1 MFDLLVTGGLSPTG
15 PAGSPA
21 VADVGIADG
30 RIAEVAAG
38 LDGAAAKEILDASG
52 CYVLPGLVDAHV
64 HVSGRFGRPVG
75 LRMLVRGG
83 VTAALDLAG
92 DAADLQET
100 LPVSGCGLTV
110 GALHA
115 LIPGDTVPTDA
126 PGETEIEDFLDR
138 QLERGALGLKV
149 LGGHFPLTPD
159 STRTVIEVCARRG
172 AYCAVHAG
180 TTATGSDVTGVEEL
194 IELADGLPVHVAH
207 VNSYCRGQIGE
218 PLVEATRALAAIGGS
233 DGAWSESYLS
243 VLNGAEARCADGVP
257 ESGVVR
263 TCLGLGGFDRTETGL
278 EQAIAAGWGRVQTQ
292 LEDGVGYLD
301 PEEGVARFRQLGTDV
316 GIGFPVNPPAAS
328 LALALARDDGRAF
341 VIDGLASD
349 GGSIPRNSI
358 LEQGI
363 ALVRA
368 GFLSLSELVLKA
380 SAAPAQR
387 LCLSGK
393 GRLEPGADAD
403 VIVAGSDGICRDSV
417 IAGAVVMRGRQIV
430 QPGGGRL
437 LS

>member
-1 MFDLLVTGGLSPTG
+1 MFDLLVTGGLGPTG

-21 VADVGIADG
+21 LVDVAIADG

-38 LDGAAAKEILDASG
+38 LDRAAAREVVDASG

-75 LRMLVRGG
+75 FRMLVRGG

-159 STRTVIEVCARRG
+159 STRIAIEVCARRG
-172 AYCAVHAG
+172 VYCAVHAG
-180 TTATGSDVTGVEEL
+180 TTSTGSDVTGVEEL

-207 VNSYCRGQIGE
+207 VNSYCRGQIGD
-218 PLVEATRALAAIGGS
+218 PVVEATRALAAIGGGA
-233 DGAWSESYLS
+233 GAWSESYLS

-257 ESGVVR
+257 QSGVVR
-263 TCLGLGGFDRTETGL
+263 TCLRLGGFDQTETGL
-278 EQAIAAGWGRVQTQ
+278 EQAIAAGWGRVQ
-292 LEDGVGYLD
+292 DR
-301 PEEGVARFRQLGTDV
+301 ARGRGRLPRPRGGPRTL
-316 GIGFPVNPPAAS
+316 PAARHRRRDRLS
-328 LALALARDDGRAF
+328 RQPARRLAR
-341 VIDGLASD
+341 
-349 GGSIPRNSI
+349 
-358 LEQGI
+358 
-363 ALVRA
+363 
-368 GFLSLSELVLKA
+368 
-380 SAAPAQR
+380 
-387 LCLSGK
+387 
-393 GRLEPGADAD
+393 
-403 VIVAGSDGICRDSV
+403 
-417 IAGAVVMRGRQIV
+417 AGARARTTAGR
-430 QPGGGRL
+430 
-437 LS
+437 S

>member
-1 MFDLLVTGGLSPTG
+1 MFDLLVTGGLGPTG

-30 RIAEVAAG
+30 RIAEVDAG
-38 LDGAAAKEILDASG
+38 LDRAAAREVVDASG

-159 STRTVIEVCARRG
+159 STRTVIEVCARAAACTARSTRG
-172 AYCAVHAG
+172 R
-180 TTATGSDVTGVEEL
+180 
-194 IELADGLPVHVAH
+194 P
-207 VNSYCRGQIGE
+207 R
-218 PLVEATRALAAIGGS
+218 
-233 DGAWSESYLS
+233 
-243 VLNGAEARCADGVP
+243 
-257 ESGVVR
+257 
-263 TCLGLGGFDRTETGL
+263 
-278 EQAIAAGWGRVQTQ
+278 
-292 LEDGVGYLD
+292 
-301 PEEGVARFRQLGTDV
+301 
-316 GIGFPVNPPAAS
+316 PAATS
-328 LALALARDDGRAF
+328 P
-341 VIDGLASD
+341 ASR
-349 GGSIPRNSI
+349 S
-358 LEQGI
+358 
-363 ALVRA
+363 
-368 GFLSLSELVLKA
+368 
-380 SAAPAQR
+380 
-387 LCLSGK
+387 
-393 GRLEPGADAD
+393 
-403 VIVAGSDGICRDSV
+403 
-417 IAGAVVMRGRQIV
+417 
-430 QPGGGRL
+430 
-437 LS
+437 